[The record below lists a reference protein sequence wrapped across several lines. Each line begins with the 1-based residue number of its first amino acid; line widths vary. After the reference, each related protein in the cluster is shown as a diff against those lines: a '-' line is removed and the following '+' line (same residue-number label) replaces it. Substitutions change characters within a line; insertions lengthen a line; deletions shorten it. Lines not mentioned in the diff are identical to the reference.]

1 MNVWPQMLQGRNQC
15 DGQQITLLFCQRPL
29 LPCCHLSNVCRS
41 WWCGNKRAEIRG
53 HVSVILRLQRVQTS
67 QGTFMSVVRLLT
79 RHFHVI
85 FSSEI
90 AYTYKSWCVD
100 IFVEFMSNSECL
112 KYSRSLFLRRTP
124 SFKQVMYLFMDV
136 SFLNRRN
143 CVLHLHT
150 CFAKFIQY
158 FLTGA
163 HSGTRG
169 SEFRFLLC
177 GDPSVRQYF
186 STRPVVHDALVTR
199 EEEHG
204 RWIGSQVIAKPCS
217 SSLTF
222 CLHRPSRRRV

>member
-1 MNVWPQMLQGRNQC
+1 MDNKLLCYSAKDHFFRAAICRMCVEVDDAATNVQKYEDMFPSFSDSREC
-15 DGQQITLLFCQRPL
+15 KLLKVRSCQ
-29 LPCCHLSNVCRS
+29 
-41 WWCGNKRAEIRG
+41 
-53 HVSVILRLQRVQTS
+53 
-67 QGTFMSVVRLLT
+67 FVRLLT
-79 RHFHVI
+79 GHFHVI

-112 KYSRSLFLRRTP
+112 KYSRSLFLKRTP
-124 SFKQVMYLFMDV
+124 SFKQVMYLFMEV
-136 SFLNRRN
+136 SPLNGRN
-143 CVLHLHT
+143 FVLHLHT

-204 RWIGSQVIAKPCS
+204 R
-217 SSLTF
+217 
-222 CLHRPSRRRV
+222 